1 MLRRR
6 GHVANNLRLK
16 VAQAEHD
23 MTQGDLAEAVGATRQ
38 TIGLIE
44 AGKYNPSLAFGR
56 IRKEVKMM
64 KFKSVANK
72 VTDERD
78 EAVLNNKVAAECFY
92 IMIVGTLVC
101 LVYGSLFNNGV
112 ISADYLLYPLLISS
126 IWSIYRAERL
136 DVNAF
141 GSSSITVLGC
151 LLVTGLITLMIMSAN
166 YRYNHD
172 VYHNNPLDPRYLMA
186 WPITYTIYVPFVFL
200 VNWALAALGRFER
213 RRLEKQLDD
222 LENEE

>member
-1 MLRRR
+1 
-6 GHVANNLRLK
+6 
-16 VAQAEHD
+16 
-23 MTQGDLAEAVGATRQ
+23 
-38 TIGLIE
+38 
-44 AGKYNPSLAFGR
+44 
-56 IRKEVKMM
+56 M
-64 KFKSVANK
+64 KFKLINNK
-72 VTDERD
+72 VTDER
-78 EAVLNNKVAAECFY
+78 EKALNNKVAAECFY
-92 IMIVGTLVC
+92 IMIAGTLVC
-101 LVYGSLFNNGV
+101 IVYGSLFNNGV
-112 ISADYLLYPLLISS
+112 ISADCLLYPLLISS

-166 YRYNHD
+166 YQFNHN

-186 WPITYTIYVPFVFL
+186 WPLTYIIYAPFVFL
-200 VNWALAALGRFER
+200 VTWALTVLGRYEK

>member
-1 MLRRR
+1 
-6 GHVANNLRLK
+6 
-16 VAQAEHD
+16 
-23 MTQGDLAEAVGATRQ
+23 
-38 TIGLIE
+38 
-44 AGKYNPSLAFGR
+44 
-56 IRKEVKMM
+56 MM
-64 KFKSVANK
+64 KFKLFDIK
-72 VTDERD
+72 VTDER
-78 EAVLNNKVAAECFY
+78 EKALNNKIAAECY
-92 IMIVGTLVC
+92 CIMIACTLVYI
-101 LVYGSLFNNGV
+101 VYGSLFNNGV

-166 YRYNHD
+166 YRFNHN

-186 WPITYTIYVPFVFL
+186 WPVTYMLYAPFVFFM
-200 VNWALAALGRFER
+200 NWALTALGRYER

>member
-1 MLRRR
+1 
-6 GHVANNLRLK
+6 
-16 VAQAEHD
+16 
-23 MTQGDLAEAVGATRQ
+23 
-38 TIGLIE
+38 
-44 AGKYNPSLAFGR
+44 
-56 IRKEVKMM
+56 MM

-172 VYHNNPLDPRYLMA
+172 VYHNNPLDHRYLMA
-186 WPITYTIYVPFVFL
+186 WPITYMLNAPFVFFM
-200 VNWALAALGRFER
+200 NWALAASGRYQR

>member
-1 MLRRR
+1 
-6 GHVANNLRLK
+6 
-16 VAQAEHD
+16 
-23 MTQGDLAEAVGATRQ
+23 
-38 TIGLIE
+38 
-44 AGKYNPSLAFGR
+44 
-56 IRKEVKMM
+56 MM
-64 KFKSVANK
+64 KFKLINNE
-72 VTDERD
+72 VTDERE
-78 EAVLNNKVAAECFY
+78 EALTNKVAAECYY
-92 IMIVGTLVC
+92 IMIAGTMAC
-101 LVYGSLFNNGV
+101 LFYGSLFNKGV
-112 ISADYLLYPLLISS
+112 ISANYLLYPLLIAW

-166 YRYNHD
+166 YRFNHN

-186 WPITYTIYVPFVFL
+186 WPVTYILYIPFVFFM
-200 VNWALAALGRFER
+200 NWALTALGRYEK

>member
-1 MLRRR
+1 
-6 GHVANNLRLK
+6 
-16 VAQAEHD
+16 
-23 MTQGDLAEAVGATRQ
+23 
-38 TIGLIE
+38 
-44 AGKYNPSLAFGR
+44 
-56 IRKEVKMM
+56 M

-151 LLVTGLITLMIMSAN
+151 LLVTGLITLEMMIVN
-166 YRYNHD
+166 YQSNHN
-172 VYHNNPLDPRYLMA
+172 VYHNNPLDPRYLM
-186 WPITYTIYVPFVFL
+186 V
-200 VNWALAALGRFER
+200 G
-213 RRLEKQLDD
+213 QL
-222 LENEE
+222 LICCMLPLFSL

>member
-1 MLRRR
+1 
-6 GHVANNLRLK
+6 
-16 VAQAEHD
+16 
-23 MTQGDLAEAVGATRQ
+23 
-38 TIGLIE
+38 
-44 AGKYNPSLAFGR
+44 
-56 IRKEVKMM
+56 MM
-64 KFKSVANK
+64 KFKLINNK
-72 VTDERD
+72 VTDER
-78 EAVLNNKVAAECFY
+78 EKALNNEVAAECFF
-92 IMIVGTLVC
+92 IMIAGTLVC
-101 LVYGSLFNNGV
+101 SVYGSLFNNGV

-136 DVNAF
+136 AVNAF
-141 GSSSITVLGC
+141 GSSSMTVLGC

-186 WPITYTIYVPFVFL
+186 WTVTYMLYAPVVFFM
-200 VNWALAALGRFER
+200 NWAIAALGRYER

>member
-1 MLRRR
+1 
-6 GHVANNLRLK
+6 
-16 VAQAEHD
+16 
-23 MTQGDLAEAVGATRQ
+23 
-38 TIGLIE
+38 
-44 AGKYNPSLAFGR
+44 
-56 IRKEVKMM
+56 M

-78 EAVLNNKVAAECFY
+78 EAVLTNKVAAECFY
-92 IMIVGTLVC
+92 IMIAGTLVC

-126 IWSIYRAERL
+126 IWSIYRAEHL

>member
-1 MLRRR
+1 
-6 GHVANNLRLK
+6 
-16 VAQAEHD
+16 
-23 MTQGDLAEAVGATRQ
+23 
-38 TIGLIE
+38 
-44 AGKYNPSLAFGR
+44 
-56 IRKEVKMM
+56 MM

-92 IMIVGTLVC
+92 IMIAGTLAC
-101 LVYGSLFNNGV
+101 QVYGFLFNKGV
-112 ISADYLLYPLLISS
+112 ISTDYLLYPLLISS

-151 LLVTGLITLMIMSAN
+151 LLVTGLITLEMMIVN
-166 YRYNHD
+166 YQSNHN
-172 VYHNNPLDPRYLMA
+172 VYHNNPLDPRYLMV
-186 WPITYTIYVPFVFL
+186 WVVTYMLYAPVVFFM
-200 VNWALAALGRFER
+200 NWALAALGRYER